1 MVLNSEPIQEDLGLL
16 SLRLTAGGIMLW
28 QHGWPKLMGFADRMD
43 KFADPFGIGPTASL
57 ALIVFAEVFCAALVV
72 LGLWTR
78 AALIPLIIGMAV
90 IVFMLKSGD
99 PFGEKEMPAVY
110 LAMYVVLLFTGSGRF
125 SIDRIKFQ

>member
-1 MVLNSEPIQEDLGLL
+1 M
-16 SLRLTAGGIMLW
+16 AG
-28 QHGWPKLMGFADRMD
+28 PSDGFADRTD

-78 AALIPLIIGMAV
+78 AAPILLIIGMA
-90 IVFMLKSGD
+90 IVFVVKSGD
-99 PFGEKEMPAVY
+99 PFNEMEMPAVY
-110 LAMYVVLLFTGSGRF
+110 LAMYVVLLFTGSGRY